1 MPSNHLTLGQDV
13 LREQEQNHTAR
24 LYFLTDYN
32 YYTASTSVGSGKTLA
47 AIKYMQSAD
56 LELKNFLYIA
66 PTIRLVDQTTKGLK
80 EAMKQNNRSTR
91 NVNLI
96 HSITISSEQSA
107 AQAAINTLNEA
118 TPNTG
123 AIVILTT
130 TTFLNILP
138 RIKQK
143 KEWSV
148 VMDEAFSPVDFVK
161 FKLGSRDEIKS
172 QNRQYFSNLFQ
183 IDDSDNKSVTPTN
196 GKHNLV
202 KEIANNNWDEV
213 GSMYKGM
220 ESLAKAVTNSALKV
234 ELTEMRKDRY
244 TFATWVTPE
253 HFKDFRECIFLAAL
267 FEETILYHLWSQE
280 YKTTFQPHRFFDEVI
295 ERNIHKSQGHLVSIG
310 HLLHPDDKSSR
321 YNIES
326 NYKTGKP
333 REQEGLRV
341 INKIVETAQTYFT
354 GKPMLLQLNNRK
366 GYGSRHKT
374 PDNVTV
380 IPCMSQGLNE
390 YQDHMAIAALAVTNP
405 EPHMLKWLKER
416 TQLPEDVLYRA
427 FRIHSV
433 YQACGRTAIRN
444 WNNKERVT
452 FLVLGKEDAL
462 FLHKLF
468 QGSTWLG
475 QVGNMPSLRL
485 LRRRHKHKKET
496 VTGDKEYKS
505 LRHKRDAIKRRVRK
519 DKASE
524 DDLRRLEKIEVEI
537 NSIKAAYANKRKVSK
552 AVAQKF

>member
-56 LELKNFLYIA
+56 LALKNFLYIA
-66 PTIRLVDQTTKGLK
+66 PTIKLVNQTTQGLK
-80 EAMKQNNRSTR
+80 KAMEQDNRSTR

-107 AQAAINTLNEA
+107 SQVAINTLNEA
-118 TPNTG
+118 VPNTG
-123 AIVILTT
+123 VIIILTT

-143 KEWSV
+143 MDWSV
-148 VMDEAFSPVDFVK
+148 VLDEAFSPLSFVK
-161 FKLGSRDEIKS
+161 FTLGNRAEDKVKSRE
-172 QNRQYFSNLFQ
+172 YFSSLFE
-183 IDDSDNKSVTPTN
+183 INHNDNQSIAVAKGQS
-196 GKHNLV
+196 NLV
-202 KEIANNNWDEV
+202 QAIANNNWKEA
-213 GSMYKGM
+213 GTMYSGM
-220 ESLAKAVTNSALKV
+220 QALAQAVTNKALRV
-234 ELTEMRKDRY
+234 EVTEKRKDRY

-267 FEETILYHLWSQE
+267 FEETILYHLWKAK
-280 YKTTFQPHRFFDEVI
+280 YKTTFNKHTFFDEVI
-295 ERNIHKSQGHLVSIG
+295 ERNIHHSQGSLVSIG
-310 HLLHPDDKSSR
+310 HLLHPVDNASK
-321 YNIES
+321 YNLQRD
-326 NYKTGKP
+326 YRTGNP
-333 REQEGLRV
+333 NAEEGTRTIDEC
-341 INKIVETAQTYFT
+341 INTAQTYFT
-354 GKPMLLQLNNRK
+354 GKPMLLQVNK
-366 GYGSRHKT
+366 WSGYGSRHKT

-444 WNNKERVT
+444 WNNTERVT
-452 FLVLGKEDAL
+452 FLVVGEEDAL

-475 QVGNMPSLRL
+475 QVGNMPSLKL
-485 LRRRHKHKKET
+485 LRRRHKQKKET

-524 DDLRRLEKIEVEI
+524 DDLRRLEKIEVDI
-537 NSIKAAYANKRKVSK
+537 NSIKATYANKRKVCET
-552 AVAQKF
+552 VAPKF

>member
-1 MPSNHLTLGQDV
+1 MTSNHLTLGQDV
-13 LREQEQNHTAR
+13 LREQEQSHTAR
-24 LYFLTDYN
+24 LYFLPDYN
-32 YYTASTSVGSGKTLA
+32 YYAASTSVGSGKTLA

-56 LELKNFLYIA
+56 LALKNFLYIA
-66 PTIRLVDQTTKGLK
+66 PTIKLVNQTTQGLEK
-80 EAMKQNNRSTR
+80 AMEKDNRSTR

-107 AQAAINTLNEA
+107 SQVAINTINET

-183 IDDSDNKSVTPTN
+183 IDDSDNKSVTPTK
-196 GKHNLV
+196 GQRNLV
-202 KEIANNNWDEV
+202 REIANNNWDEV

-220 ESLAKAVTNSALKV
+220 QPLAQAVNNSALRV
-234 ELTEMRKDRY
+234 ELTDMRKDRY

-267 FEETILYHLWSQE
+267 FEESILYHLWRQE

-295 ERNIHKSQGHLVSIG
+295 ELNIHKSQGHLVSIG
-310 HLLHPDDKSSR
+310 HLLHADDKASR

-326 NYKTGKP
+326 NYNTGKP
-333 REQEGLRV
+333 KEQEGLRV

-366 GYGSRHKT
+366 GYRGRLKT

-390 YQDHMAIAALAVTNP
+390 YQDHKAIAALAVTNP

-416 TQLPEDVLYRA
+416 TQLSEDVLYRA
-427 FRIHSV
+427 FRIHNV
-433 YQACGRTAIRN
+433 YQACGRTAIRD

-452 FLVLGKEDAL
+452 FLVVGREDAL

-475 QVGNMPSLRL
+475 QVGNMPSLKR
-485 LRRRHKHKKET
+485 LRRGHKQKKET
-496 VTGDKEYKS
+496 IAEDVEYKS
-505 LRHKRDAIKRRVRK
+505 WRNKRDAIKRRIRN
-519 DKASE
+519 DKATE
-524 DDLRRLEKIEVEI
+524 NDPLELEKIEAEI
-537 NSIKAAYANKRKVSK
+537 NSIKTAYANKRKVSE